1 MFRRY
6 SFWLIVILFLIYVL
20 SFVDRQIVAV
30 LAPQIRAHFELTN
43 VQIGLLYGTA
53 FSLIYAVAGIPMGR
67 LADQWSRR
75 KMIAIAVFAW
85 SLVTVLSG
93 FATSFAMLVVY
104 RLILG
109 VSQAMLS
116 PAAYALLAE
125 TFRPELRASI
135 FSVYASAIFIGI
147 GLSFLVGGTVAQNT
161 DWQTAMVVVGLPGLL
176 LAPVA
181 CFFIR
186 DVRVNRFVAGTFVG
200 DIFAS
205 LRDMLGKRTIQL
217 HLLGFGMLGVIGY
230 TVLAF
235 ISIIFVDVFERPDL
249 IRHYGWFQLGVAVTV
264 IFMGLLADYLARKNP
279 ARRFWIGI
287 IAIVAALPLYGL
299 GLFADDGFTALIL
312 LGTAVLFSFSFN
324 GVAAAL
330 IQFMVRPDQRA
341 LAGAVYLFVMSV
353 GGLGLGPPIAGFL
366 MDRAFE
372 GQYAASQAI
381 FSLIIVCATIAIIS
395 FVAAMRSYHRDAV
408 D

>member
-1 MFRRY
+1 MFKRY
-6 SFWLIVILFLIYVL
+6 SFWLLLILFVIYVL

-30 LAPQIRAHFELTN
+30 LAPQIRGHFELTN

-53 FSLIYAVAGIPMGR
+53 FSLIYALAGIPMGR

-93 FATSFAMLVVY
+93 FAASFAMLVVY

-125 TFRPELRASI
+125 SFSPEKRASV
-135 FSVYASAIFIGI
+135 FSVYASGIFIGI
-147 GLSFLVGGTVAQNT
+147 GLSFLVGGTVAQNS
-161 DWQTAMVVVGLPGLL
+161 DWQTAMIVVGLPGLL

-181 CFFIR
+181 WFFIR
-186 DVRVNRFVAGTFVG
+186 DARVNKAVSGTFVG
-200 DIFAS
+200 DILGH
-205 LRDMLGKRTIQL
+205 LREMLAKRTIQF
-217 HLLGFGMLGVIGY
+217 HLLGFGMLAVIGY
-230 TVLAF
+230 TMLAF

-249 IRHYGWFQLGVAVTV
+249 IRHYGWFQLGVAGTV
-264 IFMGLLADYLARKNP
+264 ILMGLLADYLARRKR
-279 ARRFWIGI
+279 AWRFWVGI
-287 IAIVAALPLYGL
+287 ISVVGAVPLYGL
-299 GLFADDGFTALIL
+299 GLFASDGFTALLL
-312 LGTAVLFSFSFN
+312 LGAAVLFSFSFN

-330 IQFMVRPDQRA
+330 IQFMVRSDQRA
-341 LAGAVYLFVMSV
+341 LAGALYLFVMSV
-353 GGLGLGPPIAGFL
+353 AGLGLGPPVAGFL
-366 MDRAFE
+366 MDNVFE
-372 GQYAASQAI
+372 GTYAASKAI
-381 FSLIIVCATIAIIS
+381 FSIIIVCATVAVMS
-395 FVAAMRSYHRDAV
+395 FVAAMRTYDRDAI